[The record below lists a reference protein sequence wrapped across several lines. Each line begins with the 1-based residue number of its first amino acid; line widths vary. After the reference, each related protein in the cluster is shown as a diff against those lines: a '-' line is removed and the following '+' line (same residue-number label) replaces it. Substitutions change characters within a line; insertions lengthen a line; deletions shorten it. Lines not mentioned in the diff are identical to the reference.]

1 MEVDAPVAPA
11 DDAAATPEAADRT
24 MADDAAVPPDAD
36 AAMQEADDAAAED
49 TALIAATAEA
59 AAKKA
64 EGNTAFGAGKHEEAE
79 RAYAA
84 GLASLEGHDTSGAE
98 PSPTQVEARDLVVSR
113 TKARRPPMLRETRAF
128 LRAFYVPSLASL
140 RRVLRRDLPEAWM

>member
-1 MEVDAPVAPA
+1 MAPA

-49 TALIAATAEA
+49 AALVAATQTA
-59 AAKKA
+59 AARKA
-64 EGNTAFGAGKHEEAE
+64 EGNAAFGKGAHEEAE
-79 RAYAA
+79 SAYAA

-98 PSPTQVEARDLVVSR
+98 PSPTQVEARDLVVSLHVNR
-113 TKARRPPMLRETRAF
+113 AAALLRLERREDAEQ
-128 LRAFYVPSLASL
+128 ASDAAL
-140 RRVLRRDLPEAWM
+140 VLHP